1 MSRPPV
7 PAVTTVASA
16 VAMATAAA
24 CFTCL
29 LACGGRTDSAAGS
42 RPAAL
47 TASSS
52 PAPAPGGSPPAA
64 AQAAAASPSGRVIV
78 IGAQSVTTRDVTYT
92 VAAVGTVEA
101 EEEIQV
107 VAGVEGVVTSVR
119 FREGDDVTPN
129 TVLVTIDPDKYRIGA
144 EKAKSSY
151 DMVAAQY
158 AQAVA
163 DLRRREELSRQATPL
178 ISEEEVQRARQEVER
193 LRAAEAGAQA
203 QFQLAEIDRQRS
215 IVRPLV
221 AGIINSK
228 SVNTGQHVE
237 AKAVLATLVNIRT
250 LRLRFRVSEQESVR
264 LRDGMDISFTTAPRP
279 GRTFTARVFHVS
291 SSADPQ
297 NRMVECLARI
307 DNAGV
312 LLKPG
317 FFAEVRA
324 EVDSHKGAIVV
335 PERAVLPT
343 DRGFVVFEVENG
355 RAVERRVS
363 LGLRTADG
371 AVEILSG
378 LSRDAV
384 VVTDGGDVLRDGFPV
399 RVVAPA
405 SATPGPGPAAPA
417 PARDAAR

>member
-1 MSRPPV
+1 MRRP
-7 PAVTTVASA
+7 
-16 VAMATAAA
+16 
-24 CFTCL
+24 
-29 LACGGRTDSAAGS
+29 
-42 RPAAL
+42 PAAL
-47 TASSS
+47 TALESVALSMTS
-52 PAPAPGGSPPAA
+52 AAALAVLLIGCGGGTDGAAATKAAAPPA
-64 AQAAAASPSGRVIV
+64 GRVIRV
-78 IGAQSVTTRDVTYT
+78 GAQAVTTRDVTYAI
-92 VAAVGTVEA
+92 AAIGSIEA
-101 EEEIQV
+101 EEEVQV

-119 FREGDDVTPN
+119 FREGDEVTPD
-129 TVLVTIDPDKYRIGA
+129 TVLATIDPDKYRIEA
-144 EKAKSSY
+144 EKAKSSH

-163 DLRRREELSRQATPL
+163 DLKRREELSRQATPL
-178 ISEEEVQRARQEVER
+178 ISQEEVERARQEVER
-193 LRAAEAGAQA
+193 LRAAAAEAQS

-228 SVNTGQHVE
+228 TVNTGQHVDAE
-237 AKAVLATLVNIRT
+237 AVLATLVNIRT

-264 LRDGMDISFTTAPRP
+264 LRDGMEVAFTTAPRP
-279 GRTFTARVFHVS
+279 GRSFTARVFHVS

-324 EVDSHKGAIVV
+324 EVESHKGAIVV

-343 DRGFVVFEVENG
+343 DRGFVAFEVVDG

-399 RVVAPA
+399 QVVAPPSTA
-405 SATPGPGPAAPA
+405 PAPGPAAA
-417 PARDAAR
+417 SEAVR